1 MGRSHRRQN
10 VRRARQRRTRGLEDQ
25 LVLAEDQHV
34 LAEAQLAEEEQEVE
48 WKNR

>member
-25 LVLAEDQHV
+25 LVLAEDQ
-34 LAEAQLAEEEQEVE
+34 LAEEEQEVE
-48 WKNR
+48 WKNRKKH